1 MPPVTLTTG
10 LDSHDNEEREAAEH
24 PKAPW
29 RVGVGFQGKGE
40 GLRVTSSFPELR

>member
-10 LDSHDNEEREAAEH
+10 LDSHDNKEREGAEH

-29 RVGVGFQGKGE
+29 RVGVGEPQ
-40 GLRVTSSFPELR
+40 